1 MRCDKEKGNRKGSS
15 IVLVPE
21 DPQTRQP
28 LPPSPGERA
37 AKGELK
43 LERKRVIREKR
54 ERSSAVRKAPPNLE
68 KKKNKKN

>member
-1 MRCDKEKGNRKGSS
+1 MRCDKETGNRKGSS

-28 LPPSPGERA
+28 LPPSAGKRA

-43 LERKRVIREKR
+43 LERKRIIREKT
-54 ERSSAVRKAPPNLE
+54 ERSGAVRKARPNLE
-68 KKKNKKN
+68 KKNKKN